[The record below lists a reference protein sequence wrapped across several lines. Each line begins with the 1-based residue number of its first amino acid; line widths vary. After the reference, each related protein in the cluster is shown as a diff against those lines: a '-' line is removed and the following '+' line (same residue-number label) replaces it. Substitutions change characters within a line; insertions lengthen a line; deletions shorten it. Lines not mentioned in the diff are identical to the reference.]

1 MSEVSLQHGMARQ
14 MAASQSM
21 QAGMQILQA
30 SALELK
36 QLLRHAL
43 ETNPMLE
50 ELPDASPEAL
60 EDGPD
65 GDAWNEREDGWNEFT
80 PEGRPSAEAA
90 ARRDFMYES
99 VVAPESLKTH
109 LTDQAQ
115 HSALTG
121 RARDA
126 LFLLIDAL
134 DDRGFLTES
143 PQELEERE
151 CFSMRD
157 MEEALDVLRGMDPP
171 GVGAADL
178 RDSLLIQL
186 EQRGLKRSLAFRL
199 VKRCWRE
206 LAAHKYEEAARLLDV
221 EPEAVAEALEV
232 IRSLTPDPG
241 CAYAPGG
248 NPHLLPDVIV
258 EEGPSGGLDVVLT
271 SEYLPRL
278 SMNERYMELMA
289 ESSGSRELRQ
299 YLRKAFREGQELL
312 RALDMR
318 QETVLR
324 LARAIV
330 RRQEDFF
337 RFGPSRLKA
346 MGMEEVAEEMGV
358 HVSTVSRACRDKYLL
373 CKWGMKELR
382 AFFSAGVPAQMSRK
396 RSSSP
401 SLGKNMLTFHFRSS
415 HSRIWRSASSRRI
428 SCITKSPASK
438 LPRGLSWMAREKSS
452 SPSAFF
458 GGAVRMHTF
467 PRSLQK
473 GAVMTR
479 SPGLIQARRVSTPA
493 ASVRTRLT
501 CSVFRKEIW
510 ESTSNSRMD
519 SISSSKNSR
528 RTGWEDWSGKTSRMP
543 PRRDHCP
550 REMT

>member
-1 MSEVSLQHGMARQ
+1 MSEVSLQHGMTRQ
-14 MAASQSM
+14 MAVSQSM
-21 QAGMQILQA
+21 QTGMQILQA
-30 SALELK
+30 SALELR
-36 QLLRHAL
+36 QIIRQAL

-80 PEGRPSAEAA
+80 AEGRLSGDAA

-109 LTDQAQ
+109 LMDQAQ

-134 DDRGFLTES
+134 DERGFLTES
-143 PQELEERE
+143 PQELEEQG

-157 MEEALDVLRGMDPP
+157 MEEALTALREMDPP

-221 EPEAVAEALEV
+221 EPGAVAEALEV

-241 CAYAPGG
+241 GAYAPGG

-258 EEGPSGGLDVVLT
+258 EEGPSGVLEVVLT

-289 ESSGSRELRQ
+289 EGSGSRELRQ
-299 YLRKAFREGQELL
+299 YLRRAFREGQEML

-324 LARAIV
+324 LARVIV
-330 RRQEDFF
+330 RRQEDFSGQV
-337 RFGPSRLKA
+337 R
-346 MGMEEVAEEMGV
+346 
-358 HVSTVSRACRDKYLL
+358 
-373 CKWGMKELR
+373 
-382 AFFSAGVPAQMSRK
+382 PA
-396 RSSSP
+396 
-401 SLGKNMLTFHFRSS
+401 
-415 HSRIWRSASSRRI
+415 
-428 SCITKSPASK
+428 
-438 LPRGLSWMAREKSS
+438 
-452 SPSAFF
+452 
-458 GGAVRMHTF
+458 
-467 PRSLQK
+467 
-473 GAVMTR
+473 
-479 SPGLIQARRVSTPA
+479 
-493 ASVRTRLT
+493 
-501 CSVFRKEIW
+501 
-510 ESTSNSRMD
+510 
-519 SISSSKNSR
+519 
-528 RTGWEDWSGKTSRMP
+528 
-543 PRRDHCP
+543 
-550 REMT
+550 

>member
-1 MSEVSLQHGMARQ
+1 
-14 MAASQSM
+14 
-21 QAGMQILQA
+21 
-30 SALELK
+30 
-36 QLLRHAL
+36 
-43 ETNPMLE
+43 
-50 ELPDASPEAL
+50 
-60 EDGPD
+60 
-65 GDAWNEREDGWNEFT
+65 
-80 PEGRPSAEAA
+80 
-90 ARRDFMYES
+90 MYES

-109 LTDQAQ
+109 LMDQAQ

-134 DDRGFLTES
+134 DERGFLTES
-143 PQELEERE
+143 PQELEEQG

-157 MEEALDVLRGMDPP
+157 MEEALAALREMDPP
-171 GVGAADL
+171 GVGAANL

-221 EPEAVAEALEV
+221 EPGAVAAALEV

-241 CAYAPGG
+241 GAYAPGG

-258 EEGPSGGLDVVLT
+258 EEGPSGVLEVILT

-289 ESSGSRELRQ
+289 EGSGSRELRQ
-299 YLRKAFREGQELL
+299 YLRRAFREGQELL

-324 LARAIV
+324 LARVIV

-337 RFGPSRLKA
+337 RSGPSRLKA

-373 CKWGMKELR
+373 CRWGMKELR
-382 AFFSAGVPAQMSRK
+382 SFFSAGVPSEGGVSPDGAASGAVQELMRRLIAEEDSSKPLSDAGLAAALREKGVNIARRTVAKYREQMK
-396 RSSSP
+396 I
-401 SLGKNMLTFHFRSS
+401 L
-415 HSRIWRSASSRRI
+415 
-428 SCITKSPASK
+428 PAS
-438 LPRGLSWMAREKSS
+438 LRRG
-452 SPSAFF
+452 
-458 GGAVRMHTF
+458 
-467 PRSLQK
+467 
-473 GAVMTR
+473 
-479 SPGLIQARRVSTPA
+479 I
-493 ASVRTRLT
+493 
-501 CSVFRKEIW
+501 
-510 ESTSNSRMD
+510 
-519 SISSSKNSR
+519 
-528 RTGWEDWSGKTSRMP
+528 
-543 PRRDHCP
+543 
-550 REMT
+550 

>member
-1 MSEVSLQHGMARQ
+1 MSEVSLQHGMTRQ
-14 MAASQSM
+14 MAVSQSM
-21 QAGMQILQA
+21 QTGMQILQA
-30 SALELK
+30 SALELR
-36 QLLRHAL
+36 QIIRQAL
-43 ETNPMLE
+43 ETNPMLD

-80 PEGRPSAEAA
+80 AEGRLSG
-90 ARRDFMYES
+90 RDFMYES

-109 LTDQAQ
+109 LMDQAQ

-134 DDRGFLTES
+134 DERGFLTES
-143 PQELEERE
+143 PQELEEQG

-157 MEEALDVLRGMDPP
+157 MEEALAALREMDPP
-171 GVGAADL
+171 GVGAANL

-221 EPEAVAEALEV
+221 EPGAVAAALEV

-241 CAYAPGG
+241 GAYAPGG

-258 EEGPSGGLDVVLT
+258 EEGPSGVLEVILT

-289 ESSGSRELRQ
+289 EGSGSRELRQ
-299 YLRKAFREGQELL
+299 YLRRAFREGQELL

-324 LARAIV
+324 LARVIV

-337 RFGPSRLKA
+337 RSGPSRLKA

-382 AFFSAGVPAQMSRK
+382 SFFSAGVPSEGGVSPEGAASGAVQELMRRLIAEEDSSKPLSDAGLAAALREKGVNIARRTVAKYREQMK
-396 RSSSP
+396 I
-401 SLGKNMLTFHFRSS
+401 L
-415 HSRIWRSASSRRI
+415 
-428 SCITKSPASK
+428 PAS
-438 LPRGLSWMAREKSS
+438 LRRG
-452 SPSAFF
+452 
-458 GGAVRMHTF
+458 
-467 PRSLQK
+467 
-473 GAVMTR
+473 
-479 SPGLIQARRVSTPA
+479 I
-493 ASVRTRLT
+493 
-501 CSVFRKEIW
+501 
-510 ESTSNSRMD
+510 
-519 SISSSKNSR
+519 
-528 RTGWEDWSGKTSRMP
+528 
-543 PRRDHCP
+543 
-550 REMT
+550 

>member
-1 MSEVSLQHGMARQ
+1 MSEVSLQHGMTCQ
-14 MAASQSM
+14 MAVSQSM
-21 QAGMQILQA
+21 QTGMQILQA
-30 SALELK
+30 SALELR
-36 QLLRHAL
+36 QIIRQAL
-43 ETNPMLE
+43 ETNPMLD

-80 PEGRPSAEAA
+80 AEGRLSGDAA

-109 LTDQAQ
+109 LMDQAQ

-134 DDRGFLTES
+134 DERGFLTES
-143 PQELEERE
+143 PQELEEQG

-157 MEEALDVLRGMDPP
+157 MEEALAALREMDPP
-171 GVGAADL
+171 GVGAANL

-221 EPEAVAEALEV
+221 EPGAVAAALEV

-241 CAYAPGG
+241 GAYAPGG

-258 EEGPSGGLDVVLT
+258 EEGPSGVLEVILT

-289 ESSGSRELRQ
+289 EGSGSRELRQ
-299 YLRKAFREGQELL
+299 YLRRAFREGQELL

-324 LARAIV
+324 LARVIV

-337 RFGPSRLKA
+337 RSGPSRLKA

-373 CKWGMKELR
+373 CRWGMKELR
-382 AFFSAGVPAQMSRK
+382 SFFSAGVPSEGGVSPDGAASGAVAAGAVQELMRRLIAEEDSSKPLSDAGLAAALREKGVNIARRTVAKYREQMK
-396 RSSSP
+396 I
-401 SLGKNMLTFHFRSS
+401 L
-415 HSRIWRSASSRRI
+415 
-428 SCITKSPASK
+428 PAS
-438 LPRGLSWMAREKSS
+438 LRRG
-452 SPSAFF
+452 
-458 GGAVRMHTF
+458 
-467 PRSLQK
+467 
-473 GAVMTR
+473 
-479 SPGLIQARRVSTPA
+479 I
-493 ASVRTRLT
+493 
-501 CSVFRKEIW
+501 
-510 ESTSNSRMD
+510 
-519 SISSSKNSR
+519 
-528 RTGWEDWSGKTSRMP
+528 
-543 PRRDHCP
+543 
-550 REMT
+550 

>member
-1 MSEVSLQHGMARQ
+1 MARQ

-50 ELPDASPEAL
+50 ELPDTSPEAL

-99 VVAPESLKTH
+99 IVAPESLKTH

-157 MEEALDVLRGMDPP
+157 MQEALAVLRGMDPP
-171 GVGAADL
+171 GVGAVDL

-199 VKRCWRE
+199 VKRCWRG
-206 LAAHKYEEAARLLDV
+206 A
-221 EPEAVAEALEV
+221 
-232 IRSLTPDPG
+232 
-241 CAYAPGG
+241 
-248 NPHLLPDVIV
+248 
-258 EEGPSGGLDVVLT
+258 
-271 SEYLPRL
+271 
-278 SMNERYMELMA
+278 
-289 ESSGSRELRQ
+289 
-299 YLRKAFREGQELL
+299 
-312 RALDMR
+312 
-318 QETVLR
+318 
-324 LARAIV
+324 
-330 RRQEDFF
+330 
-337 RFGPSRLKA
+337 
-346 MGMEEVAEEMGV
+346 
-358 HVSTVSRACRDKYLL
+358 
-373 CKWGMKELR
+373 
-382 AFFSAGVPAQMSRK
+382 
-396 RSSSP
+396 
-401 SLGKNMLTFHFRSS
+401 
-415 HSRIWRSASSRRI
+415 
-428 SCITKSPASK
+428 
-438 LPRGLSWMAREKSS
+438 
-452 SPSAFF
+452 
-458 GGAVRMHTF
+458 GGAQV
-467 PRSLQK
+467 
-473 GAVMTR
+473 
-479 SPGLIQARRVSTPA
+479 
-493 ASVRTRLT
+493 
-501 CSVFRKEIW
+501 
-510 ESTSNSRMD
+510 
-519 SISSSKNSR
+519 
-528 RTGWEDWSGKTSRMP
+528 
-543 PRRDHCP
+543 
-550 REMT
+550 